1 MTHDE
6 KMTDEAI
13 EIKPLGTRLGHQRT
27 TSLERTAL
35 ESDLIC
41 KVGSNLMS
49 SSRCNRLN

>member
-6 KMTDEAI
+6 KMADEAI

>member
-27 TSLERTAL
+27 FIRGNCSGKRF
-35 ESDLIC
+35 
-41 KVGSNLMS
+41 NL
-49 SSRCNRLN
+49 